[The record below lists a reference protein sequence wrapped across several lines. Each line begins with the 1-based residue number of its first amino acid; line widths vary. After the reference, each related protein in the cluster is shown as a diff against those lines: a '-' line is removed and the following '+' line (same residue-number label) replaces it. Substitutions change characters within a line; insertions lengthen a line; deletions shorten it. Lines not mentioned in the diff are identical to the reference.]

1 MISGTVSARYDTI
14 NAESIIQHLQIL
26 RDAHGE
32 KGTIYFILDQAP
44 YHRAEVVAREAEKLN
59 VILKFLPTYSPNL
72 NPIERLWKVMNEN
85 VRNNRFFKSAKDFK
99 QSINDFFKNIFPK
112 IGSSLGQRINDNFQ
126 SL

>member
-1 MISGTVSARYDTI
+1 MITG
-14 NAESIIQHLQIL
+14 AESIIQHLQLL

-85 VRNNRFFKSAKDFK
+85 VRNNRLYKT
-99 QSINDFFKNIFPK
+99 PK
-112 IGSSLGQRINDNFQ
+112 TLNRA
-126 SL
+126 

>member
-1 MISGTVSARYDTI
+1 M
-14 NAESIIQHLQIL
+14 
-26 RDAHGE
+26 
-32 KGTIYFILDQAP
+32 DQAP
-44 YHRAEVVAREAEKLN
+44 YHRAEVVAREAEKLKI
-59 VILKFLPTYSPNL
+59 ILKFLPTYSPNL